1 MHRDLN
7 QLASRAFDLLVVGGG
22 IYGLTI
28 ACDAAQRGLSVAL
41 IERNDF
47 GSGAT
52 FNHLRTIHGGLRY
65 LQSLD
70 LRRARESIRERRA
83 LARIASRYV
92 QSLPFVLPLGHS
104 ITRGRFAMRAGF
116 LLDRLVAIDR
126 NTDIPASHE
135 IPAGQVLSPAEAER
149 RFPPLAGRTMT
160 GAAVWHDYVTA
171 EPERL
176 TFAWALSAAEHGAV
190 LANYVQADGLI
201 REIMRM
207 TGVHATDRVSGHR
220 FDIRGRVIVNATG
233 AGVDCLLTPL
243 GKSSMGPTLKAMN
256 LVTRLDG
263 GVAALGSRSLG
274 GRNYFM
280 VPWRGR
286 AVFGTWES
294 DYSCTAGQAAVVEQE
309 VDEFIADLNA
319 SYPGLQLRRE
329 EVSRVH
335 CGVVPA
341 IRHRSGFVLEG
352 RERVRDHA
360 EQGTEGLISVAG
372 TKYTTARATAER
384 IVDLTFEKLRRPPTP
399 SRSALTPLPWSD
411 AIGDEL
417 IAQAARHEMVIS
429 LADVVM
435 RRTPLGSL
443 GVPDEATL
451 KHAAAIVGRE
461 LGWDEERQRAEIA
474 AVHPTP

>member
-1 MHRDLN
+1 MQRDLD
-7 QLASRAFDLLVVGGG
+7 QLASRSFDLLVIGGG

-47 GSGAT
+47 GSGAS

-83 LARIASRYV
+83 LARIAPRYV
-92 QSLPFVLPLGHS
+92 QPLPFVLPLSRS
-104 ITRGRFAMRAGF
+104 ITRGRFAMRTGF
-116 LLDRLVAIDR
+116 LLDRLIAIDR
-126 NTDIPASHE
+126 NADIPASHE
-135 IPAGQVLSPAEAER
+135 IAAGQVLSPAEAEQ
-149 RFPPLAGRTMT
+149 RFPPLVGRTMT

-171 EPERL
+171 EAERL
-176 TFAWALSAAEHGAV
+176 TLAWALSAAENGAV
-190 LANYVQADGLI
+190 MANYVQADGLI
-201 REIMRM
+201 REIMRI
-207 TGVHATDRVSGHR
+207 TGVHATDLLSGQT
-220 FDIRGRVIVNATG
+220 FDVRGRVVVNATG
-233 AGVDCLLTPL
+233 AAVDRLLTPL
-243 GKSSMGPTLKAMN
+243 GMNGMGPTLKAMN
-256 LVTRLDG
+256 LVTTLAG
-263 GVAALGSRSLG
+263 GDAALGSRSLR

-280 VPWRGR
+280 VPWHGR

-294 DYSCTAGQAAVVEQE
+294 DYPATAGEAAVVDQE
-309 VDEFIADLNA
+309 VEEFIADLNA
-319 SYPGLQLRRE
+319 TFPGLHLRRE

-341 IRHRSGFVLEG
+341 IRRRSRVVLDG
-352 RERVRDHA
+352 RERLRDHA
-360 EQGTEGLISVAG
+360 DHGVEGLISVSG

-384 IVDLTFEKLRRPPTP
+384 IVNLAFEKLHRPAAP
-399 SRSALTPLPWSD
+399 SRSARTPLPWSN
-411 AIGDEL
+411 AVGDEL
-417 IAQAARHEMVIS
+417 IAEAARNEMVIS

-435 RRTPLGSL
+435 RRTTLGSL

-451 KHAAAIVGRE
+451 RHAAAIVGRE

-474 AVHPTP
+474 AVHPTH